1 MGNQTSYV
9 NEQVISMDG
18 KLEDHLEC
26 IGSKQHKYLGL
37 IQLWRR
43 DSKSKPSIFSKQSH
57 SGQRHDLNVN
67 EHNDRK
73 KANHPNILQYYG
85 CQSNYLTFKGN
96 ILQTKFFFEYIPN
109 TLDNVISFHKKNCS
123 YLEEAEIWKI
133 ILQIVSACSFL
144 QKLDLFHGDLNPQTI
159 FIDNSKQVKILYH
172 NAYPEIITSYAKLL
186 AYSDASVYISPQQLD
201 ALVNQSVTPKD
212 DPFKTDSFQLGLTLL
227 ELMTM
232 TSILEECIDYQRKT
246 IYFKSIMDLLSSA
259 RKRYSQ
265 QLINFVQR
273 LITFD
278 EQSRPTLS
286 DILFDTNLQQQ
297 GSTFLPQSKIRRYTS
312 PPRQPERT
320 NSPPPDMGLSSKSP
334 VLRDLSIQSYFR
346 TPLQRSVSP
355 VLDRS
360 GKYLSPA
367 QSRNTTAALSGFNKT
382 PTKQTILIQ
391 SQKTPIKDE
400 RGRKLNTVTENSRNI
415 MVISRS
421 PIQNQSRKTSFQM
434 TSMHKPAL
442 KLVTPLHHT
451 GFLPPYQQ
459 AFYQDKANQKQVNPQ
474 QQFSQTLQHFVQPCF
489 NNQENLGNTLPK
501 SDSAYYSKPQEASF
515 QQQHSIPKQ
524 QQEQQQQV
532 IAQNQQPQSANPFG
546 KTPQKVPQ
554 KGINLLS
561 PLSSNN
567 K

>member
-18 KLEDHLEC
+18 KLEDNLEC

-43 DSKSKPSIFSKQSH
+43 DSKSKPSIFSKLSH
-57 SGQRHDLNVN
+57 SGQRHDVNIN

-73 KANHPNILQYYG
+73 KVNHPNILQYYG

-96 ILQTKFFFEYIPN
+96 IQQTKFFFEYIPN
-109 TLDNVISFHKKNCS
+109 TLDNVINFHKKNCS
-123 YLEEAEIWKI
+123 YLEECEIWKI

-159 FIDNSKQVKILYH
+159 FIDNAKQVKILYH

-201 ALVNQSVTPKD
+201 ALVNQSVTPQD
-212 DPFKTDSFQLGLTLL
+212 DPQKTDSFQLGLTLL

-232 TSILEECIDYQRKT
+232 TSILEDCIDYQRKT
-246 IYFKSIMDLLSSA
+246 IYYKSIMDLLSSA

-265 QLINFVQR
+265 QLINLVQR

-278 EQSRPTLS
+278 EQLRPTLS
-286 DILFDTNLQQQ
+286 DILFDTNFQQQ

-320 NSPPPDMGLSSKSP
+320 NSPQPDMGFSSKSP
-334 VLRDLSIQSYFR
+334 ALRDFSIQSYFR

-367 QSRNTTAALSGFNKT
+367 QSRNTTALSAFYKT
-382 PTKQTILIQ
+382 PNKQTILMQ
-391 SQKTPIKDE
+391 SQTPINND
-400 RGRKLNTVTENSRNI
+400 RGRKLNTVTENSRNVLI
-415 MVISRS
+415 ISRS
-421 PIQNQSRKTSFQM
+421 PVQNQSRKTSFQI
-434 TSMHKPAL
+434 SSNHQPAL
-442 KLVTPLHHT
+442 KLVTPQQHT

-459 AFYQDKANQKQVNPQ
+459 AFYQDKINQKQVNPQ
-474 QQFSQTLQHFVQPCF
+474 QKFSQTLQHFVQPYI
-489 NNQENLGNTLPK
+489 NNQENFGNTLPK
-501 SDSAYYSKPQEASF
+501 SESAYYSKPQDASF
-515 QQQHSIPKQ
+515 QQQHSI
-524 QQEQQQQV
+524 QQQQQQQQT
-532 IAQNQQPQSANPFG
+532 IHQNHQPQSANPFG